1 MKRLKKALSS
11 VKTKT
16 NQNFVVKPADRS
28 NHSFLLST
36 VFTRKSAYAQ
46 KSAPLELAPPFE
58 NQKLNERLP
67 RISAPLFPL
76 KGRSFETDL
85 LLKGHSIG
93 IRSKTLIHGLA
104 IFLC

>member
-1 MKRLKKALSS
+1 M
-11 VKTKT
+11 TCT
-16 NQNFVVKPADRS
+16 
-28 NHSFLLST
+28 ST

-46 KSAPLELAPPFE
+46 KSTPLRLAPLFE
-58 NQKLNERLP
+58 NQKLSEHLP

>member
-1 MKRLKKALSS
+1 MKISIIQKEQQISSAIIFVPLVTRPKK
-11 VKTKT
+11 KIY
-16 NQNFVVKPADRS
+16 
-28 NHSFLLST
+28 T

-67 RISAPLFPL
+67 HISAPLFPL
-76 KGRSFETDL
+76 KRRSFETDL

>member
-1 MKRLKKALSS
+1 MKVSITTIRAELIQKHCRIGNISSYGRLPYLLERAPMLKRAL
-11 VKTKT
+11 
-16 NQNFVVKPADRS
+16 
-28 NHSFLLST
+28 
-36 VFTRKSAYAQ
+36 
-46 KSAPLELAPPFE
+46 PFQ

-93 IRSKTLIHGLA
+93 IRSKH
-104 IFLC
+104 

>member
-1 MKRLKKALSS
+1 MRIYYSHCLALFQTRLPYLLERAPMLKR
-11 VKTKT
+11 
-16 NQNFVVKPADRS
+16 
-28 NHSFLLST
+28 
-36 VFTRKSAYAQ
+36 
-46 KSAPLELAPPFE
+46 APPFE

>member
-1 MKRLKKALSS
+1 MLKRA
-11 VKTKT
+11 
-16 NQNFVVKPADRS
+16 P
-28 NHSFLLST
+28 
-36 VFTRKSAYAQ
+36 
-46 KSAPLELAPPFE
+46 PLELAPPFE

-93 IRSKTLIHGLA
+93 VRSKTLIHGLA